1 MTSDIKGGCF
11 CGRVQYAIAD
21 EAYLSADC
29 HCTLCR
35 RIHAAP
41 FVRWLVVPADR
52 FRYLGDAPAELRSSA
67 TGTRY
72 FCPHCGTH
80 VACITAAHP
89 DVVDVAL
96 GSLEAPERFP
106 ATVEVFTDTRLHAR
120 SSDCAEQPIGCPANG
135 T

>member
-1 MTSDIKGGCF
+1 MTSTLTGGCF
-11 CGRVQYAIAD
+11 CGRVRYEIAD

-29 HCTLCR
+29 HCSLCR

-52 FRYLGDAPAELRSSA
+52 FRYLGETPAELRSSDS
-67 TGTRY
+67 GTRY

-80 VACITAAHP
+80 VACVTAAHP

-96 GSLEAPERFP
+96 GSLESPERFP
-106 ATVEVFTDTRLHAR
+106 ATLEVFTDTRLPGTTPAR
-120 SSDCAEQPIGCPANG
+120 